1 MLDLLRRL
9 GRLRTQE
16 QNHTKARSNGI
27 ELLRSAAGKDCLWP
41 ISETTAAGR
50 RVRLLRDG
58 KTIAIAPR
66 VDKPMLQRWLFHSL
80 SKCNFFAVPQ
90 SPDAAAGG
98 PRFRDWPIKN
108 RSTRTSLAFHS

>member
-1 MLDLLRRL
+1 MKAHKALSSERR
-9 GRLRTQE
+9 GRLRKQE
-16 QNHTKARSNGI
+16 QNHTKATSDGI

-66 VDKPMLQRWLFHSL
+66 VDKPMLQRWHCRGYVSGELLPDRLADQNSGL
-80 SKCNFFAVPQ
+80 SA
-90 SPDAAAGG
+90 
-98 PRFRDWPIKN
+98 FRIGW
-108 RSTRTSLAFHS
+108 SFLL